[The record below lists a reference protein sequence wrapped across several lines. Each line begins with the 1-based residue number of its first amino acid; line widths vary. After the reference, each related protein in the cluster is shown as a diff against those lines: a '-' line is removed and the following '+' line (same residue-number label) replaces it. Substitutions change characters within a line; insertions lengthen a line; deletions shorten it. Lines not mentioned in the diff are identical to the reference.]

1 MKKFVICLLSL
12 FPLLLAQGMPEFPE
26 NRVNDYESLRAW
38 FDDAPHTLAEFEM
51 TRTMPSGRKLKS
63 RGTFEFRRGVG
74 MMWRTEFP
82 VRNAMVISS
91 EWLTNYDAR
100 GRVIRQ
106 LSVSGAPSSRFT
118 GAFMQELKPE
128 FIRQMER
135 TFTMTSRS
143 NAQAD
148 TLVLGLKSKHESSD
162 LRWLLLVVKNCT
174 LEQVF
179 YESARQGR
187 THVVFRNV
195 RHSQMI
201 PEQGFKLIP

>member
-1 MKKFVICLLSL
+1 MKKFIICLLSL
-12 FPLLLAQGMPEFPE
+12 FPVLMAQEIPEFPE
-26 NRVNDYESLRAW
+26 NRVNDYEALRAW

-63 RGTFEFRRGVG
+63 RGAFEFRRGVG

-106 LSVSGAPSSRFT
+106 LSLSGAPSARFT

-135 TFTMTSRS
+135 AFTLTSRA

-148 TLVLGLKSKHESSD
+148 TLVLGLKSKHEASD
-162 LRWLLLVVKNCT
+162 LRWLLLVVKNRT

-179 YESARQGR
+179 YESARQGQ
-187 THVVFRNV
+187 THVRFRNV
-195 RHSQMI
+195 RHFQMI
-201 PEQGFKLIP
+201 PEQGFKLVP

>member
-1 MKKFVICLLSL
+1 MFIICLLILS
-12 FPLLLAQGMPEFPE
+12 PLLLAQGMPAFPE
-26 NRVNDYESLRAW
+26 TRVNDYETLRAW

-63 RGTFEFRRGVG
+63 RGIFEFRRGVG
-74 MMWRTEFP
+74 MMWRTDFP

-106 LSVSGAPSSRFT
+106 LSLSGAPSARFT

-135 TFTMTSRS
+135 VFTMTSRS
-143 NAQAD
+143 NAQTD
-148 TLVLGLKSKHESSD
+148 TLVLGLKSKHETSD
-162 LRWLLLVVKNCT
+162 LRWLLLVVKNRT
-174 LEQVF
+174 LERVY
-179 YESARQGR
+179 YESARQGQ
-187 THVVFRNV
+187 THVLFRNV

-201 PEQGFKLIP
+201 PKQGFRLVP